1 MISRYRSASI
11 TSLAVKKVCA
21 VAAVGRVSRSILSA
35 RALSVVVDLRS
46 DTVTSPT
53 RVMIEQALTA
63 KTGDDVFSEDPTVLE
78 LEEYSA
84 NLFGKEKGLYVPTG
98 TMANLIAVL
107 AHCHGRAAEVPI
119 LTFVCTKEVV

>member
-1 MISRYRSASI
+1 MISRYQSASI
-11 TSLAVKKVCA
+11 ASLGVKKVCA
-21 VAAVGRVSRSILSA
+21 VAVGRSISRSILSA
-35 RALSVVVDLRS
+35 RALSAVVDLRS

-63 KTGDDVFSEDPTVLE
+63 QTGDDVFSEDPTVLE

-98 TMANLIAVL
+98 TMANLIAV
-107 AHCHGRAAEVPI
+107 RTEFEKRMPI
-119 LTFVCTKEVV
+119 PS